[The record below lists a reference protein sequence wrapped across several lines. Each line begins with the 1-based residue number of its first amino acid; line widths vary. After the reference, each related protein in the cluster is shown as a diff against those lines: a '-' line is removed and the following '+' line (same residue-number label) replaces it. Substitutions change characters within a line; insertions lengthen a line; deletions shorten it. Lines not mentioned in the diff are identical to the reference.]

1 MPNHFL
7 YFAYGSNMS
16 SARLIARTPSAKAV
30 ATACLPEYTMGYTK
44 LGVDAS
50 GKCGINPSNNSEDR
64 VYGVLFKIHRA
75 EKDELDAFEGLGLVY
90 TDLEVTVYDQNNEPK
105 QAITYV
111 PLSEDKGLLPWDWYK
126 HHVVSGAYEFDLPQE
141 YIKQLEAVEAMPDSN
156 QARKDRELE
165 IYDF

>member
-1 MPNHFL
+1 M
-7 YFAYGSNMS
+7 
-16 SARLIARTPSAKAV
+16 
-30 ATACLPEYTMGYTK
+30 
-44 LGVDAS
+44 
-50 GKCGINPSNNSEDR
+50 
-64 VYGVLFKIHRA
+64 LFKIHRA

-126 HHVVSGAYEFDLPQE
+126 HHVVSGAYEFDLPQD